1 MRRLPKPRR
10 AEFANHGLRRRI
22 PAKDRSRRRRPGEH
36 DNEAAL
42 AWRLLGA
49 HLAGLV
55 FGVAILAAAT
65 VFVRGVL
72 HVI

>member
-1 MRRLPKPRR
+1 MACAGESLRKTDHAGCAR
-10 AEFANHGLRRRI
+10 ASGEHENEHEHEH
-22 PAKDRSRRRRPGEH
+22 EH

>member
-1 MRRLPKPRR
+1 MACTGESLRKIDHAGR
-10 AEFANHGLRRRI
+10 ARA
-22 PAKDRSRRRRPGEH
+22 SGEH
-36 DNEAAL
+36 ENDSEAAL

-65 VFVRGVL
+65 VFVCGVL

>member
-1 MRRLPKPRR
+1 MACAGESLRKIDHAGR
-10 AEFANHGLRRRI
+10 ARA
-22 PAKDRSRRRRPGEH
+22 SGEH
-36 DNEAAL
+36 EHEHEHDSEAAL

>member
-1 MRRLPKPRR
+1 MACTGESLRKTDHAGR
-10 AEFANHGLRRRI
+10 AHA
-22 PAKDRSRRRRPGEH
+22 SGENENEN
-36 DNEAAL
+36 DSEAAL
-42 AWRLLGA
+42 ARRLLGA

-65 VFVRGVL
+65 VFVCGVL

>member
-1 MRRLPKPRR
+1 MACTGESLRKIDHAGR
-10 AEFANHGLRRRI
+10 ARA
-22 PAKDRSRRRRPGEH
+22 SGEH
-36 DNEAAL
+36 ENENENDSEAAL

-65 VFVRGVL
+65 VLVRGVL

>member
-1 MRRLPKPRR
+1 MACTGESLREIHHAGR
-10 AEFANHGLRRRI
+10 ARA
-22 PAKDRSRRRRPGEH
+22 SGEH
-36 DNEAAL
+36 ENENENENENDSEAAL
-42 AWRLLGA
+42 ARRLLGA

-65 VFVRGVL
+65 VFVCGVL

>member
-1 MRRLPKPRR
+1 MACTGESLRKIDHAGR
-10 AEFANHGLRRRI
+10 ARA
-22 PAKDRSRRRRPGEH
+22 SGEH
-36 DNEAAL
+36 ENENDSEAAL

>member
-1 MRRLPKPRR
+1 MACTGESLRKIDHAGR
-10 AEFANHGLRRRI
+10 ARA
-22 PAKDRSRRRRPGEH
+22 SGEH
-36 DNEAAL
+36 EHDSEAAL
-42 AWRLLGA
+42 ARRLLGA

>member
-1 MRRLPKPRR
+1 MACAGESLRETDHAGR
-10 AEFANHGLRRRI
+10 ARA
-22 PAKDRSRRRRPGEH
+22 SGEH
-36 DNEAAL
+36 EHEHEHDSEAAL

-55 FGVAILAAAT
+55 FCVAILAAAT

>member
-1 MRRLPKPRR
+1 MTCTGESLRKIDHAGR
-10 AEFANHGLRRRI
+10 ALA
-22 PAKDRSRRRRPGEH
+22 SGEH
-36 DNEAAL
+36 ENENENENENDSEAAL

-55 FGVAILAAAT
+55 FRVAILAAAT

>member
-1 MRRLPKPRR
+1 MACTGESLRKIDHAGR
-10 AEFANHGLRRRI
+10 ARASSEHENEHEH
-22 PAKDRSRRRRPGEH
+22 EH
-36 DNEAAL
+36 DSEAAL

-49 HLAGLV
+49 HLAGLIFCV
-55 FGVAILAAAT
+55 VILAAAT

>member
-1 MRRLPKPRR
+1 MACTGESLRKIDHAGR
-10 AEFANHGLRRRI
+10 A
-22 PAKDRSRRRRPGEH
+22 RSSGENENEN
-36 DNEAAL
+36 DSEAAL

-65 VFVRGVL
+65 VLVRGVL

>member
-1 MRRLPKPRR
+1 MACTGESLRKTDHAGR
-10 AEFANHGLRRRI
+10 ARA
-22 PAKDRSRRRRPGEH
+22 SGEH
-36 DNEAAL
+36 ENEHESDSEAAL

-65 VFVRGVL
+65 VFVCGVL

>member
-1 MRRLPKPRR
+1 MACTGESLREIDHAGR
-10 AEFANHGLRRRI
+10 ARA
-22 PAKDRSRRRRPGEH
+22 SGEH
-36 DNEAAL
+36 ENENENDSEAAL
-42 AWRLLGA
+42 ARRLLGA

-65 VFVRGVL
+65 VFVCGVL

>member
-1 MRRLPKPRR
+1 MACTGESLRKTDHAGR
-10 AEFANHGLRRRI
+10 ARA
-22 PAKDRSRRRRPGEH
+22 SGEH

>member
-1 MRRLPKPRR
+1 MACTGESLRKIDHAGR
-10 AEFANHGLRRRI
+10 ARA
-22 PAKDRSRRRRPGEH
+22 SGEH
-36 DNEAAL
+36 ENENENDSEAAL

-65 VFVRGVL
+65 VFVCGVL

>member
-1 MRRLPKPRR
+1 MACAGESPRKTDHAGR
-10 AEFANHGLRRRI
+10 ARA
-22 PAKDRSRRRRPGEH
+22 SGEH
-36 DNEAAL
+36 ENENDSEAAL

-65 VFVRGVL
+65 VLVRGVL

>member
-1 MRRLPKPRR
+1 MACAGESPRKTDHAGR
-10 AEFANHGLRRRI
+10 ARA
-22 PAKDRSRRRRPGEH
+22 SGES
-36 DNEAAL
+36 DSEAAL

>member
-1 MRRLPKPRR
+1 MACTGESPRKIDHAGR
-10 AEFANHGLRRRI
+10 ARA
-22 PAKDRSRRRRPGEH
+22 SGEH
-36 DNEAAL
+36 ENENENDSEAAL

>member
-1 MRRLPKPRR
+1 MACTGESLRKADHAGR
-10 AEFANHGLRRRI
+10 ARA
-22 PAKDRSRRRRPGEH
+22 SGEH
-36 DNEAAL
+36 ENENENENESESDSEAAL

-65 VFVRGVL
+65 VFVCGVL

>member
-1 MRRLPKPRR
+1 MACTGESLRKTDHAGR
-10 AEFANHGLRRRI
+10 ARA
-22 PAKDRSRRRRPGEH
+22 SGEH
-36 DNEAAL
+36 ENENENESDSDSEVAL

-65 VFVRGVL
+65 VFVCGVL

>member
-1 MRRLPKPRR
+1 MACAGESPRKTDHVGR
-10 AEFANHGLRRRI
+10 ARA
-22 PAKDRSRRRRPGEH
+22 SGEN
-36 DNEAAL
+36 DSEAAL